1 MLKTFCFQSIMKDA
15 YDHHA
20 AIYFLLL
27 DKLQEQKM
35 SGGDGK
41 RRRPSTIAEQPS
53 KVLPVVEDFHSL
65 RLRTGSESER
75 DTGGAAGAGGGGG
88 GGGGPGAGCELGRTE
103 HSCLTC
109 GSPILENTSSTTSC
123 VKCARLRTRRMNFA
137 HPPPQL
143 SRDSG
148 VSGGSGSSQDTGDIS
163 PAPSTSTSGTSNTS
177 SSRQGKRDSV
187 QFNTLV
193 RKLSEVEGINPSH
206 ILR

>member
-1 MLKTFCFQSIMKDA
+1 MKDS

-53 KVLPVVEDFHSL
+53 KVVAVVEDFHSL

-75 DTGGAAGAGGGGG
+75 ETGG
-88 GGGGPGAGCELGRTE
+88 ELGRTE
-103 HSCLTC
+103 HTCLTC
-109 GSPILENTSSTTSC
+109 GSPIQESLTLSTTSC

-163 PAPSTSTSGTSNTS
+163 PAPSS
-177 SSRQGKRDSV
+177 SS
-187 QFNTLV
+187 
-193 RKLSEVEGINPSH
+193 NPPPSPDKSSP
-206 ILR
+206 ISA

>member
-1 MLKTFCFQSIMKDA
+1 MKNS

-27 DKLQEQKM
+27 DKLKEQKTGLGKI
-35 SGGDGK
+35 SAGDGK

-53 KVLPVVEDFHSL
+53 KVMPGLEDFQSL
-65 RLRTGSESER
+65 RLRTSSETER
-75 DTGGAAGAGGGGG
+75 EAGRGATVGAG
-88 GGGGPGAGCELGRTE
+88 PSCELGVTE
-103 HSCLTC
+103 HKCLTC
-109 GSPILENTSSTTSC
+109 GSPILDNTTSTTSC

-137 HPPPQL
+137 HPPPHVTACTGGSSE

-148 VSGGSGSSQDTGDIS
+148 VSGGSQDTGDTS
-163 PAPSTSTSGTSNTS
+163 PALRP
-177 SSRQGKRDSV
+177 GKRDSV
-187 QFNTLV
+187 QFSTLV